1 MKHNKLV
8 SRKKVKKVETTASPE
23 PVIDEEAPIYGIKE
37 NSRWVKRL
45 KKYNPDLLERLRNW
59 D

>member
-8 SRKKVKKVETTASPE
+8 SRKKVETPVKKET
-23 PVIDEEAPIYGIKE
+23 VFDEEGPIYGIKE

-45 KKYNPDLLERLRNW
+45 KKYNSNLLERLRNW